1 MLGFL
6 VDEDLPRS
14 LASVLV
20 EAGFQARDV
29 RDVGLRGKSDAE
41 VFAYAVANGL
51 ALISGDLGFASLLE
65 FPLGSHSGII
75 IARLPNQTPITELN
89 RAVADAID
97 AVGAADIFG
106 NLVIIEPGRI
116 RLRRKGL

>member
-14 LASVLV
+14 LVSVLV
-20 EAGFQARDV
+20 EAGFQAHDV